1 MNYSKCIDIY
11 LSTYPPYS
19 GGCIQSLLLGWMVYQ
34 MNDHSFSKALKK
46 RILFN
51 CFGVCIR
58 CKSFWSVLWAFPL
71 LYSSRQFGDH
81 NLEFS
86 VEEWRSVLKLVSL
99 YEMTEVQVFVIKKMT
114 PLLTEFPSLQ
124 INLAK
129 TYNIRTWLVAGLS
142 RLAWRAEPLSVDDVK
157 LVGLTNSVTICAL
170 RERKRRCETC
180 TDRKS
185 TRLNS
190 SHRR

>member
-1 MNYSKCIDIY
+1 
-11 LSTYPPYS
+11 
-19 GGCIQSLLLGWMVYQ
+19 
-34 MNDHSFSKALKK
+34 
-46 RILFN
+46 
-51 CFGVCIR
+51 
-58 CKSFWSVLWAFPL
+58 
-71 LYSSRQFGDH
+71 
-81 NLEFS
+81 
-86 VEEWRSVLKLVSL
+86 
-99 YEMTEVQVFVIKKMT
+99 MTEVQVFVIKKMT

-180 TDRKS
+180 TGSCGERMHTGGFTLEEFGEAFGFSDSELPSLYEHCVCPRVIVSPPAAKEG
-185 TRLNS
+185 N
-190 SHRR
+190 